1 MGAGAGYTIFIE
13 NVDVQNIVSAT
24 VESLDRW
31 KMSVFSGYSAKV
43 VCDIKATARIKGEGY
58 YDGCD
63 WIDNVPITITSASIS
78 LPFGDGYNSQILTD
92 YAVQRLTKQFPD
104 EDVDS
109 LWKELEGN
117 IVEEDVSL
125 NFIQDCLEDAT
136 FEGEGLYGGGWSHST
151 FDGNV
156 EVDKV
161 SDNGTYSNLE
171 SFTFTIDHPNIIDF
185 IDKAV
190 TGDNK
195 EYEVRF
201 NGEPIESFEDEDE
214 AIEYLKQTI
223 REEITE
229 SGIDSIDFSDCTVE
243 ELYWEEDV
251 DGNIDIEDRG
261 YDNIRYCADTDYDE
275 FEEFADTMDELHNE
289 SEPGI
294 GEDFDI

>member
-13 NVDVQNIVSAT
+13 DVDVQNIVSAT

-78 LPFGDGYNSQILTD
+78 LPFGDGYNSKILTD
-92 YAVQRLTKQFPD
+92 YAVKRLADQFPN
-104 EDVDS
+104 ENVDD
-109 LWKELEGN
+109 LWKELENN
-117 IVEEDVSL
+117 IVAEDINL
-125 NFIQDCLEDAT
+125 NFIQDCLDDAT
-136 FEGEGLYGGGWSHST
+136 FEGSGLYGGGWSHTT

-156 EVDKV
+156 EIDSVTD
-161 SDNGTYSNLE
+161 SATWSNLE
-171 SFTFTIDHPNIIDF
+171 SFTFTIDHQYIIDF

-195 EYEVRF
+195 EYEVVF
-201 NGEPIESFEDEDE
+201 NGDGIDGYVDQDDAIKALNDYIRDEILE
-214 AIEYLKQTI
+214 N
-223 REEITE
+223 
-229 SGIDSIDFSDCTVE
+229 GIDSIDWSHCYIE
-243 ELYWEEDV
+243 ELYWTEDV
-251 DGNIDIEDRG
+251 DGNMDFVDPW
-261 YDNIRYCADTDYDE
+261 YDNIVYTADPDD
-275 FEEFADTMDELHNE
+275 FDEFADTMDELHNE